1 MVACAI
7 SLKGCLLVI
16 EAIFFRADVA
26 ALAGVLGGFAVVV
39 LVDTCSPATVDDL
52 SRRYLDGVDG
62 VGGVLRRGDS
72 RSSGI

>member
-7 SLKGCLLVI
+7 SLKGFLLVI
-16 EAIFFRADVA
+16 KAFFFRSDVA
-26 ALAGVLGGFAVVV
+26 ALAGVLGGVAVIV
-39 LVDTCSPATVDDL
+39 LVGTCSPATVDDL